1 MERLRL
7 DDGFE
12 NQSGRRQVTVQQPVC
27 QTDKR
32 GECLTCLVVFSIT
45 SKGVLCKHGTGMSCQ
60 GAGQPPYVFNWG
72 GASVQQSHKTV
83 QKSVSRRFISS
94 SDDESANA
102 LPKYVLQRPKRNKKA
117 ISTASKLKISV
128 RSPSLST
135 TRQLTS
141 DEGEKSHGKNSEC
154 SFSNNEKKGICKQ
167 VLETISRTRSI
178 DSEME
183 NFQTRLNHNSHSI
196 PSSKSRA
203 SQLSKNLSR
212 YVNSSD
218 CARALSTVSNIQ
230 SIDSDSE
237 KTLQVVEDDE
247 HITKSSKLKLSELP
261 QDSKTDRSHQPN
273 TNKLLSSYINVLKSL
288 RSDSLCE
295 NHLPHSQKPKIA
307 SNHMKSNIKV
317 TRRTYPG
324 KMKGIKAKNGEKQVS
339 ALSKQNKN
347 TDSNKI
353 NKPLASCSMTLR
365 QRNNLNQVCVE
376 YRPVIANEGTPL
388 ECIVYER
395 AICRDRRPLENRDER
410 LISKWFSAEDMPKIN
425 KERGK
430 VKTITNKHGSPIGIY
445 LEDVMDVPRFLDVDP
460 SIKVYRLQI
469 HRAIPTIELI
479 DCKLLVECYWGKVD
493 VIMKSNDNTEFE
505 SLNEEDLLY
514 INPGRHVTIE
524 NNSLTTKAVVSI
536 KRLALDDDT
545 DDEVDTNLSSSQT

>member
-154 SFSNNEKKGICKQ
+154 SFSNNEKKG
-167 VLETISRTRSI
+167 
-178 DSEME
+178 
-183 NFQTRLNHNSHSI
+183 N
-196 PSSKSRA
+196 
-203 SQLSKNLSR
+203 
-212 YVNSSD
+212 